1 MGAVLTVLINKPN
14 KSARKAKGDGHLRR
28 AEILDAAQRIFIEYG
43 YQGATIRK
51 IADEVGVSSTAL
63 YMHFRDKSEI
73 LVEISQSAFAQV
85 IAQNDSIAAAE
96 PDPILRVRKILE
108 AYIDF
113 GLAQPHTYLLVF
125 SPSEAILTEEK
136 AAALDALGL
145 KTYERFRESV
155 AEIAAKGVLRTE
167 DVDAASQTAWMSAHG
182 LTSLLICRPNFPWA
196 EQERLKTLML
206 DSLFH
211 GLLSACAPR

>member
-1 MGAVLTVLINKPN
+1 LVNKPN

-28 AEILDAAQRIFIEYG
+28 AEILDAAQRIFVEYG

-85 IAQNDSIAAAE
+85 IAQNDAIAAAE
-96 PDPILRVRKILE
+96 PDPVVRVRKILE
-108 AYIDF
+108 AYIEF
-113 GLAQPHTYLLVF
+113 GLEQPHTYLLVF
-125 SPSEAILTEEK
+125 NPSEAILSEEK
-136 AAALDALGL
+136 KAALDALGL
-145 KTYERFRESV
+145 KTYERFRDSV
-155 AEIAAKGVLRTE
+155 AEIAAQGRLRID
-167 DVDAASQTAWMSAHG
+167 DVDAATQVAWMSAHG

-196 EQERLKTLML
+196 EREELKKVAL
-206 DSLFH
+206 DSLFG
-211 GLLSACAPR
+211 GLLKQG

>member
-1 MGAVLTVLINKPN
+1 MNKPN

-85 IAQNDSIAAAE
+85 IAQNDAIAAAE

-108 AYIDF
+108 AYVDF
-113 GLAQPHTYLLVF
+113 GLSQPHTYLLVF
-125 SPSEAILTEEK
+125 SPSEAILSEEK

-145 KTYERFRESV
+145 KTYERFRDSV
-155 AEIAAKGVLRTE
+155 EAIAAQGQLRTD
-167 DVDAASQTAWMSAHG
+167 DVDAAAQAAWMGAHG

-196 EQERLKTLML
+196 EQETLKTLVL

-211 GLLSACAPR
+211 GLLKT

>member
-1 MGAVLTVLINKPN
+1 MLVNKPN

-85 IAQNDSIAAAE
+85 IAQNDSIAATE
-96 PDPILRVRKILE
+96 PDPIVRVRKILE
-108 AYIDF
+108 AYVDF
-113 GLAQPHTYLLVF
+113 GLAQPRTYLLVF
-125 SPSEAILTEEK
+125 NPSEAILSEEK

-155 AEIAAKGVLRTE
+155 AEIAAQGRLRTT
-167 DVDAASQTAWMSAHG
+167 DVDAATQAAWMSAHG
-182 LTSLLICRPNFPWA
+182 LTSLLISRSNFPWA
-196 EQERLKTLML
+196 ERETLKALVL
-206 DSLFH
+206 DSLLY
-211 GLLSACAPR
+211 GLLKT

>member
-1 MGAVLTVLINKPN
+1 MTVLVSKTN

-73 LVEISQSAFAQV
+73 LVEISQGAFAQV
-85 IAQNDSIAAAE
+85 IAQNDAIAASE
-96 PDPILRVRKILE
+96 PDPVVRVRRILE
-108 AYIDF
+108 AYIEF

-125 SPSEAILTEEK
+125 NPSEAILSEEK
-136 AAALDALGL
+136 KAALDALGL
-145 KTYERFRESV
+145 KTYERFRDSV
-155 AEIAAKGVLRTE
+155 ADIAKQGRLRIT
-167 DVDAASQTAWMSAHG
+167 DVEAATQTAWMAAHG
-182 LTSLLICRPNFPWA
+182 LTALLISRPNFPWT
-196 EQERLKTLML
+196 EQDALKKVLL
-206 DSLFH
+206 DTVFN
-211 GLLSACAPR
+211 GLLKP

>member
-1 MGAVLTVLINKPN
+1 MDAVVLNRAVR
-14 KSARKAKGDGHLRR
+14 SARKPKGGGHERR
-28 AEILDAAQRIFIEYG
+28 GEILVAAAKIFNNLG
-43 YQGATIRK
+43 YDGATIRR
-51 IADEVGVSSTAL
+51 IADEVGLSSTAL

-96 PDPILRVRKILE
+96 PDPVVRVRKILE
-108 AYIDF
+108 AYVDF

-125 SPSEAILTEEK
+125 NPSEAILSEEK

-155 AEIAAKGVLRTE
+155 AEIAAQGRLRTD
-167 DVDAASQTAWMSAHG
+167 DVDAATQAAWMSAHG
-182 LTSLLICRPNFPWA
+182 LTSLLISRSNFPWA
-196 EQERLKTLML
+196 EHEKLKALVL
-206 DSLFH
+206 DSLFN
-211 GLLSACAPR
+211 GLLKK

>member
-1 MGAVLTVLINKPN
+1 VLVNKPN

-85 IAQNDSIAAAE
+85 IAQNDAIAAAE
-96 PDPILRVRKILE
+96 PDPVVRVRRILE
-108 AYIDF
+108 AYVDF
-113 GLAQPHTYLLVF
+113 GLSQPHTYLLVF
-125 SPSEAILTEEK
+125 NPSEAILSEEK
-136 AAALDALGL
+136 EAALDALGL
-145 KTYERFRESV
+145 KTYERFRDSV
-155 AEIAAKGVLRTE
+155 ADIAKEGRLRID
-167 DVDAASQTAWMSAHG
+167 DVDAATQTCWMSAHG
-182 LTSLLICRPNFPWA
+182 LTALLISRPNFPWV
-196 EQERLKTLML
+196 EQEKLKDTVFDTL
-206 DSLFH
+206 FT
-211 GLLSACAPR
+211 GLLKA